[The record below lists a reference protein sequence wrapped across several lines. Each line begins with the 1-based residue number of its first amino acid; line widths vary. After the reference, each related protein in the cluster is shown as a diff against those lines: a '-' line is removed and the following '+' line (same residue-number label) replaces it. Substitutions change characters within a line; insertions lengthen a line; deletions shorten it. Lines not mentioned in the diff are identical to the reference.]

1 MKFRHLLGA
10 ALLATLPGVQAAEPP
25 ATAPAAAPAAAAP
38 AATPAPLKTVAH
50 DRVLIAGQPG
60 EIDLKTLR
68 EQGVTTIFN
77 LRTEAEMSDRSV
89 VPYDE
94 AALAKELD
102 LAYVQE
108 PIGGT
113 DHPFR
118 PEVLEAFKAELDR
131 SQGKLLLHC
140 GTGGRAGLVY
150 AAYAVKYLG
159 QEPDEAMRSLE
170 ALGGWPL
177 PLERLTGIPLKVERR
192 GTETADR

>member
-1 MKFRHLLGA
+1 MKFRHLLAATLLA
-10 ALLATLPGVQAAEPP
+10 ALPCAHAAEPP
-25 ATAPAAAPAAAAP
+25 ATAPAAAPAAA
-38 AATPAPLKTVAH
+38 TPTPLKTVAR

-77 LRTEAEMSDRSV
+77 VRTDAEMADRSV

-94 AALAKELD
+94 AALAQELD

-140 GTGGRAGLVY
+140 ATGGRAGLVY

-170 ALGGWPL
+170 ALGAWPL

>member
-1 MKFRHLLGA
+1 MKFRHLLAATLLA
-10 ALLATLPGVQAAEPP
+10 ALPCAHAAEPP
-25 ATAPAAAPAAAAP
+25 ATAPAAAPAAA
-38 AATPAPLKTVAH
+38 TPTPLKTVAR

-77 LRTEAEMSDRSV
+77 VRTDAEMADRSV

-94 AALAKELD
+94 AALAKALD

-140 GTGGRAGLVY
+140 ATGGRAGLVY

-170 ALGGWPL
+170 ALGAWPL

>member
-1 MKFRHLLGA
+1 MKFRHLLAATLLA
-10 ALLATLPGVQAAEPP
+10 ALPCAHAAEPP
-25 ATAPAAAPAAAAP
+25 ATAPAAAPAAA
-38 AATPAPLKTVAH
+38 TPTPLKTVAR

-77 LRTEAEMSDRSV
+77 LRTDAEMADRSV

-94 AALAKELD
+94 AALAKALD

-140 GTGGRAGLVY
+140 GTGGRAGMLY

>member
-1 MKFRHLLGA
+1 MRFRHLLCA
-10 ALLATLPGVQAAEPP
+10 TLMATLPCAHAAEPP
-25 ATAPAAAPAAAAP
+25 ATAPAAAAP

-60 EIDLKTLR
+60 ELDLKTLR
-68 EQGVTTIFN
+68 AQGVTTVFN
-77 LRTEAEMSDRSV
+77 LRTDAEMADRSV

-108 PIGGT
+108 PIGGS

-140 GTGGRAGLVY
+140 ATGGRAGLVY
-150 AAYAVKYLG
+150 AAYAVKHLG

-192 GTETADR
+192 GSETADR

>member
-1 MKFRHLLGA
+1 MKFRHLLAATLLA
-10 ALLATLPGVQAAEPP
+10 ALPCAHAAEPP
-25 ATAPAAAPAAAAP
+25 ATVPAAAPAAA
-38 AATPAPLKTVAH
+38 TPTPLKTVAR

-77 LRTEAEMSDRSV
+77 VRTDAEMADRSV

-94 AALAKELD
+94 AALAQELD

-140 GTGGRAGLVY
+140 ATGGRAGLVY

-170 ALGGWPL
+170 ALGAWPL

>member
-1 MKFRHLLGA
+1 MKFRHLLAATLLA
-10 ALLATLPGVQAAEPP
+10 ALPCAHAAEPP
-25 ATAPAAAPAAAAP
+25 ATAPAAAPAAA
-38 AATPAPLKTVAH
+38 TPTPLKTVAR

-77 LRTEAEMSDRSV
+77 VRTDAEMADRSV

-94 AALAKELD
+94 AALAQELD
-102 LAYVQE
+102 LAYVQQ

-140 GTGGRAGLVY
+140 ATGGRAGLVY

-170 ALGGWPL
+170 ALGAWPL

>member
-1 MKFRHLLGA
+1 MKFRHLLAATLLA
-10 ALLATLPGVQAAEPP
+10 ALPCAHAAEPP
-25 ATAPAAAPAAAAP
+25 ATAPAAAPAAA
-38 AATPAPLKTVAH
+38 TPTPLKTVAR
-50 DRVLIAGQPG
+50 DRVRIAGQPG

-77 LRTEAEMSDRSV
+77 VRTDAEMADRSV

-94 AALAKELD
+94 AALAQELD
-102 LAYVQE
+102 LAYVQQ

-140 GTGGRAGLVY
+140 ATGGRAGLVY

-170 ALGGWPL
+170 ALGAWPL

-192 GTETADR
+192 GSETADR

>member
-1 MKFRHLLGA
+1 MKFRHLLAATLLA
-10 ALLATLPGVQAAEPP
+10 ALPCAHAAEPP
-25 ATAPAAAPAAAAP
+25 ATAPAAAPAAA
-38 AATPAPLKTVAH
+38 TPTQLKTVAR

-77 LRTEAEMSDRSV
+77 VRTDAEMADRSV

-94 AALAKELD
+94 AALAQELD
-102 LAYVQE
+102 LAYVQQ

-140 GTGGRAGLVY
+140 ATGGRAGLVY

-177 PLERLTGIPLKVERR
+177 PLERLTGIPLKGERR

>member
-10 ALLATLPGVQAAEPP
+10 ALLATLPCAQAAEPP
-25 ATAPAAAPAAAAP
+25 AAAPVATPAAVP

-60 EIDLKTLR
+60 EVDLKTLR

-77 LRTEAEMSDRSV
+77 LRTDAEMNDRSV
-89 VPYDE
+89 VAYDE
-94 AALAKELD
+94 AALAKELE

-118 PEVLEAFKAELDR
+118 PEVLEAFKAQLDR
-131 SQGKLLLHC
+131 SQGKVLLHC

>member
-1 MKFRHLLGA
+1 MKFRHLLAATLLA
-10 ALLATLPGVQAAEPP
+10 ALPCAHAAEPP
-25 ATAPAAAPAAAAP
+25 ATAPAAAPAAA
-38 AATPAPLKTVAH
+38 TPTPLKTVAR

-77 LRTEAEMSDRSV
+77 VRTDAEMADRSV

-140 GTGGRAGLVY
+140 GTGGRAGMLY

-192 GTETADR
+192 GSETADR